1 MASITTRR
9 RKGGSEAKRD
19 DAAKRATVEAKRD
32 DAAKR
37 AAVEAKAD
45 EYAMTDSESDDDD
58 EPSAESLT
66 AARLALGGLE
76 HSMTDLIGEPPAW
89 LTASLAFLGP
99 KVDALLGALEVAYEI
114 AAPFVAAVAAVAA
127 LYVTREGAEVALGL
141 LACVYG
147 GSFTKVIAVAEALNV
162 TGTWASVRVAAAQ
175 LRAHVE
181 VVVRAERADSGRE
194 SMAGLHDRGEMGRI
208 VARKLRVS
216 AAAIRD
222 PKALSG
228 TLSALWSAA
237 ATVAAALR
245 VRFARTLVLGVS
257 LAEVLRPLALREL
270 AAPLA
275 KALDRDHRQW
285 APTLVEWGVKLLTVT
300 VAYNLA
306 RYVAAWHSACRG
318 GAVAAKAALKYA
330 KRKGYA
336 PARLALATDERP
348 YRGSDGTG
356 PLAFGLYADELL
368 GFALAAFGAKVQFT
382 KGFRLPPLLKLLL
395 LPARLVEG
403 FLAVAFVGLA

>member
-99 KVDALLGALEVAYEI
+99 KVDLLLGALEVAYEI

-141 LACVYG
+141 LACVYLLYVVAG
-147 GSFTKVIAVAEALNV
+147 HLPERLGMLALMLVGLCVVHSFILALL
-162 TGTWASVRVAAAQ
+162 SVRV
-175 LRAHVE
+175 RATTKP
-181 VVVRAERADSGRE
+181 R
-194 SMAGLHDRGEMGRI
+194 
-208 VARKLRVS
+208 
-216 AAAIRD
+216 
-222 PKALSG
+222 PP
-228 TLSALWSAA
+228 
-237 ATVAAALR
+237 VAAD
-245 VRFARTLVLGVS
+245 
-257 LAEVLRPLALREL
+257 P
-270 AAPLA
+270 
-275 KALDRDHRQW
+275 
-285 APTLVEWGVKLLTVT
+285 
-300 VAYNLA
+300 
-306 RYVAAWHSACRG
+306 
-318 GAVAAKAALKYA
+318 
-330 KRKGYA
+330 
-336 PARLALATDERP
+336 
-348 YRGSDGTG
+348 
-356 PLAFGLYADELL
+356 
-368 GFALAAFGAKVQFT
+368 
-382 KGFRLPPLLKLLL
+382 
-395 LPARLVEG
+395 
-403 FLAVAFVGLA
+403 